1 MTNSHK
7 SRRGCVYFNF
17 GKRYALHLVVSVHSL
32 RRHYDGPI
40 MVFLLDEPHTRALKR
55 DLEKLGA
62 SVVVT
67 DRLSK
72 SGDRHLVFRESPYET
87 TLLFDSDIIFR
98 APIDDLWEPLER
110 EGALVTRF
118 FPPPAG
124 RLIMLK
130 GIAALVG
137 QQRYER
143 AVVRVRD
150 ERVDINV
157 GVMGFARPRGDGF
170 LAEWSECMEQGRGQD
185 ILLLDEMSI
194 VALAEHHPH
203 YLADE
208 QWNCP
213 ADEIYRSIDP
223 AEAKILHFFLDGA
236 IINGRRIGRTLETWT
251 GRQWFEAYRAAK
263 KDINLSRWRLG
274 DESFPRDAERPFE
287 SGAEVT
293 IRFWLKDSERAIRR
307 VRKSIFPAK
316 RKET

>member
-1 MTNSHK
+1 MTK
-7 SRRGCVYFNF
+7 SVQSGRGCVYFNF

-32 RRHYDGPI
+32 RHHYDGPVT
-40 MVFLLDEPHTRALKR
+40 VFLLDEPHTAALKR

-87 TLLFDSDIIFR
+87 TLLFDSDMIFR

-118 FPPPAG
+118 HPPQAS
-124 RLIMLK
+124 RLTMLK
-130 GIAALVG
+130 GVAPLVG
-137 QQRYER
+137 QERYER
-143 AVVRVRD
+143 AVIRVGQ

-157 GVMGFARPRGDGF
+157 GVMGFARPRGDAF
-170 LAEWSECMEQGRGQD
+170 LAEWSDLMEQGRGKD
-185 ILLLDEMSI
+185 ILLLDEMLV

-208 QWNCP
+208 RWNCP

-236 IINGRRIGRTLETWT
+236 VIDGRRIGRTVETWT
-251 GRQWFEAYRAAK
+251 GRQWFEAYRAARA
-263 KDINLSRWRLG
+263 DIDLSRWRLG
-274 DESFPRDAERPFE
+274 DEYFPREAERPFE
-287 SGAEVT
+287 SGAKVT
-293 IRFWLKDSERAIRR
+293 IRLWLKDCERAIRR
-307 VRKSIFPAK
+307 ARNIVWQPKQKVA
-316 RKET
+316 